1 MSSPLEDEIG
11 VGIGEGLQENTTLDK
26 LILTGNNFKEK
37 AFKAISEGLRHND
50 RVKTLILKKKKDL
63 DLWHGIYHLAEG
75 LQDNSSLQHLS
86 LEGNPVGLNINEDKI
101 ASSSLQMEEGIAQTD
116 SIQRRRSTTIRVMS
130 CFSNVLKH
138 NQSIQILNISN
149 ALLNDTNG
157 QDIKE
162 LVKSNT
168 VLQDLNLAGN
178 DIRTN
183 GATAIAAGL
192 KTNKTLTRLN
202 LKNNDGI
209 NTQGGIE
216 IVKALQGKSHIL
228 NLNLA
233 YCGIGGDKN
242 TKLMMKFY
250 QAMQK
255 LLRKHKSFHRLDV
268 HKNPLVTDVVTEIPA
283 DAVLLWKK
291 RGYAIKD
298 KIQMKEAWRIMA
310 VEYEGGEEVSLHT
323 VEKYRALPMS
333 PNQLKPEDFLET
345 KLVLHEPQ
353 WHFGRPPTRGLKDHI
368 VSNHIQVSPKYKK
381 NMKKKIDVFHK
392 LGVLGHGGGGEN
404 IPIKTTDVD

>member
-1 MSSPLEDEIG
+1 MRSNFNAMLSKNRSLKHLIFMSSPLEDEIG

-26 LILTGNNFKEK
+26 LILTGNNFKET

-63 DLWHGIYHLAEG
+63 DLWHGIYHLAKG
-75 LQDNSSLQHLS
+75 LENNSSLQHLS
-86 LEGNPVGLNINEDKI
+86 LEGNPVGLNIHENKI
-101 ASSSLQMEEGIAQTD
+101 ASSSLQMEEGVAQTD

-202 LKNNDGI
+202 LKNNDG
-209 NTQGGIE
+209 T
-216 IVKALQGKSHIL
+216 
-228 NLNLA
+228 
-233 YCGIGGDKN
+233 
-242 TKLMMKFY
+242 LMK
-250 QAMQK
+250 
-255 LLRKHKSFHRLDV
+255 
-268 HKNPLVTDVVTEIPA
+268 
-283 DAVLLWKK
+283 
-291 RGYAIKD
+291 
-298 KIQMKEAWRIMA
+298 
-310 VEYEGGEEVSLHT
+310 
-323 VEKYRALPMS
+323 
-333 PNQLKPEDFLET
+333 
-345 KLVLHEPQ
+345 
-353 WHFGRPPTRGLKDHI
+353 
-368 VSNHIQVSPKYKK
+368 
-381 NMKKKIDVFHK
+381 
-392 LGVLGHGGGGEN
+392 
-404 IPIKTTDVD
+404 